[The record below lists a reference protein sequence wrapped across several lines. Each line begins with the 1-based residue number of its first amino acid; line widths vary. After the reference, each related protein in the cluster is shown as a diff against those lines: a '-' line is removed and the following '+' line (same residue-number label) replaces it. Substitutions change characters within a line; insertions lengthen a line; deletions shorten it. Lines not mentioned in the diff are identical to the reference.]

1 VQLAG
6 RGAALTWQAIALGRG
21 EQVHDIALKVEHQ
34 APETGTEE
42 TFRGI
47 ADQRARVA
55 FSGHIRIDPTAP
67 GSQARQSLRGLIEGG
82 TAEIDL
88 RPRLEILTDDVRAV
102 HGATTGRLDENLLF
116 YLLSRGIDPTTART
130 LLKWA
135 FLGDVLREIE
145 LPELRAEAERLAAGQ
160 LADAPA
166 LGALA

>member
-1 VQLAG
+1 MTHAPIE
-6 RGAALTWQAIALGRG
+6 RPSTAAP
-21 EQVHDIALKVEHQ
+21 
-34 APETGTEE
+34 APVTNL
-42 TFRGI
+42 
-47 ADQRARVA
+47 V
-55 FSGHIRIDPTAP
+55 P

-116 YLLSRGIDPTTART
+116 YLLSRGIDPATART